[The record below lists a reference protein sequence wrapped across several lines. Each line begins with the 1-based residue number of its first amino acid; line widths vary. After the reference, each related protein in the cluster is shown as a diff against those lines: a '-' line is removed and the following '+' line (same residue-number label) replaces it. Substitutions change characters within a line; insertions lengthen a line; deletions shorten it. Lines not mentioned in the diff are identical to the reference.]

1 MSSGNPAAPPDAPA
15 PSSRIE
21 TRRAHVPWSWT
32 AWLALP
38 WATLHFLEQCCGA
51 PLMFTLRKFI
61 SDPTWLAFMA
71 SLNTAFTFTIGAAAS
86 YMSDRIW
93 TPWGRRRPFL
103 VLGWGGAVL
112 ALLLIP
118 LAGNMWSL
126 VALILLLHFCQDIA
140 KPYEPLY
147 NEVVPPAQRGR
158 AGIVRTIVVGLTGL
172 VFNAVLLAGF
182 DREYEWAV
190 FGGLRLSG
198 DKVLFWS
205 GAVLVATA
213 ALVIGFRVRETPPA
227 QVVRERFSPGRFLRD
242 VFGDRDS
249 RRLYLLFAC
258 PFLSG
263 MSFATFVPLFQTE
276 QLGFTKTEVGYAA
289 AIALLT
295 SLVCFVPLAGWLAD
309 RVSRLRLFQIGLVG
323 PPLVNL
329 VLFLVVRQRTAP
341 LEFVVLVSFSIAAA
355 GFLALLYVAWGP
367 LLYDYV
373 SPERLGTT
381 AAGFSIVGGATS
393 FLLANAAGHWV
404 ELWTALEGRMPEG
417 RYDYSS
423 VYVFQVLC
431 AAAALGIT
439 VAFGRAV
446 ARGDVAPA
454 GSRRGEVYP
463 VN

>member
-1 MSSGNPAAPPDAPA
+1 M
-15 PSSRIE
+15 
-21 TRRAHVPWSWT
+21 
-32 AWLALP
+32 WLALP

-51 PLMFTLRKFI
+51 PLTFTLRKFI
-61 SDPTWLAFMA
+61 SDPTWLAFLA

-86 YMSDRIW
+86 YMSDRVW

-103 VLGWGGAVL
+103 IVGWGGAVV
-112 ALLLIP
+112 ALVLIP

-172 VFNAVLLAGF
+172 VFNAVLLANF
-182 DREYEWAV
+182 DREYAWPAL
-190 FGGLRLSG
+190 GLRLSG

-205 GAVLVATA
+205 GAVVVAIA
-213 ALVIGFRVRETPPA
+213 ALVIGLRVREVPPA
-227 QVVRERFSPGRFLRD
+227 RVVRERFSIGRFLRD
-242 VFGDRDS
+242 VFGEREA

-276 QLGFTKTEVGYAA
+276 QLGFSKTEVGYAA

-295 SLVCFVPLAGWLAD
+295 GLVCFVPLAGWLAD
-309 RVSRLRLFQIGLVG
+309 RVSRLRLFQIGLTG
-323 PPLVNL
+323 PALVNFA
-329 VLFLVVRQRTAP
+329 LFLVVRERAAP
-341 LEFVVLVSFSIAAA
+341 LEFAALVGFNIAAA

-373 SPERLGTT
+373 SPEKLGTT
-381 AAGFSIVGGATS
+381 AAGFSIVGGAMS

-404 ELWTALEGRMPEG
+404 ELWTAFEGRMPVG

-431 AAAALGIT
+431 AVAALAIT

-446 ARGDVAPA
+446 ARGDVTPA
-454 GSRRGEVYP
+454 GNRRGERIQ
-463 VN
+463 

>member
-1 MSSGNPAAPPDAPA
+1 MSHGTPAAPPPA

-21 TRRAHVPWSWT
+21 TRRSRVPWSWT

-51 PLMFTLRKFI
+51 PLTFTLRKFI

-86 YMSDRIW
+86 YMSDRVW

-103 VLGWGGAVL
+103 VLGWGGAVV

-158 AGIVRTIVVGLTGL
+158 AGIVRTIMVGLTGL

-182 DREYEWAV
+182 DREYAWPSL
-190 FGGLRLSG
+190 GLRLGG
-198 DKVLFWS
+198 DRVLFWS

-213 ALVIGFRVRETPPA
+213 ALVIGLRVREVPPER
-227 QVVRERFSPGRFLRD
+227 VVRERFSAGKFLRD
-242 VFGDRDS
+242 VFGERDA
-249 RRLYLLFAC
+249 RWLYLLFAC

-276 QLGFTKTEVGYAA
+276 QLGFSKTDVGYAA

-295 SLVCFVPLAGWLAD
+295 GLVGFVPLAGWLAD
-309 RVSRLRLFQIGLVG
+309 RVSRLRLFQIGLAG
-323 PPLVNL
+323 PACVNL
-329 VLFLVVRQRTAP
+329 TLFLVVRQRAEP
-341 LEFVVLVSFSIAAA
+341 LEFATLVGFGIAAS

-373 SPERLGTT
+373 PPEKLGTT
-381 AAGFSIVGGATS
+381 AAGFSIVGGVTS

-404 ELWTALEGRMPEG
+404 EWWTALEGRMAEG

-423 VYVFQVLC
+423 VYVFQGLC
-431 AAAALGIT
+431 AAMALGIS

-446 ARGDVAPA
+446 ARGALAPV
-454 GSRRGEVYP
+454 GSR
-463 VN
+463 